1 MIEQPIENRKERE
14 AKKDDDYTG
23 KYTTHPLARFWV
35 CKPEGAWLASSKVG
49 LKQEREAR
57 KIFTTRVINPL
68 PKPKETTT
76 KWTLGPQ
83 FKQQGLQL
91 E

>member
-1 MIEQPIENRKERE
+1 LNNQLNRKERKGS
-14 AKKDDDYTG
+14 KKRDDDYTG
-23 KYTTHPLARFWV
+23 KYHPLARLF
-35 CKPEGAWLASSKVG
+35 LR
-49 LKQEREAR
+49 ERERAR